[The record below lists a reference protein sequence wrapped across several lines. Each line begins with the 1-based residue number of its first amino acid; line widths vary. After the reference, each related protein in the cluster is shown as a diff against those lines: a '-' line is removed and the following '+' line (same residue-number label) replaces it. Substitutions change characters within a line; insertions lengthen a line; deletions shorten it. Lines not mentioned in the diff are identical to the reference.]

1 MKGVGRRARKLGVG
15 RPQLSAQLDEAVLD
29 YLLEERAAGRTVSNA
44 ALCAHTMKLGPNLG
58 VPNSFRASPLWLRR
72 FKKRN
77 RVSMRCGTKD
87 SQKVP
92 SDLMPVIREF
102 RKKIID
108 AGTFEKRNVYNMD
121 QTMSRFDTVPSST
134 NEIMGTRTVRISST
148 KATKK
153 GFTVAPAANG
163 AGEKL
168 PALVIFKERD
178 GVLGRRVR
186 QQLTTPANVVAT
198 ASANGWMTSDLYIWW
213 LKNVLKTQDEQRLLV
228 VDNYRPHLSEVSC
241 SVAKDECNSVV
252 EFIPPGCTGLV
263 QPMDV
268 SANRP
273 FKAKLRSLCVD
284 WFKDRTETTTP
295 RGNLKQPTRQQA
307 LDWGL
312 GF

>member
-1 MKGVGRRARKLGVG
+1 
-15 RPQLSAQLDEAVLD
+15 
-29 YLLEERAAGRTVSNA
+29 
-44 ALCAHTMKLGPNLG
+44 MKLGPNLG

-163 AGEKL
+163 AGENL
-168 PALVIFKERD
+168 PALVIFKDRG
-178 GVLGRRVR
+178 GVLGPRVR
-186 QQLTTPANVVAT
+186 QQLTSLVTNSLSNVVI
-198 ASANGWMTSDLYIWW
+198 SSSI
-213 LKNVLKTQDEQRLLV
+213 V
-228 VDNYRPHLSEVSC
+228 
-241 SVAKDECNSVV
+241 
-252 EFIPPGCTGLV
+252 
-263 QPMDV
+263 
-268 SANRP
+268 
-273 FKAKLRSLCVD
+273 
-284 WFKDRTETTTP
+284 
-295 RGNLKQPTRQQA
+295 
-307 LDWGL
+307 
-312 GF
+312 